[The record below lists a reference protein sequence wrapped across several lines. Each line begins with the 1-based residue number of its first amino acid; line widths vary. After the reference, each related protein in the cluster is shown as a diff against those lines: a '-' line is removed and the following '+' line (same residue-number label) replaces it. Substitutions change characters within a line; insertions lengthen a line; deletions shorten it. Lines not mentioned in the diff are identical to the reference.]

1 MQRASTACIELSI
14 TVPTPLDVLRIH
26 PNDNVCVAIHPLA
39 AGSEVVCGE
48 LRFTVV
54 EDVRLGAKLALRAL
68 QKDDLII
75 KFGEPIGFLHQSVAI
90 GGYIHTHNLSS
101 DYAS

>member
-1 MQRASTACIELSI
+1 MQRASTACIEPLH

-48 LRFTVV
+48 LRFMVI
-54 EDVRLGAKLALRAL
+54 EDVRIGAKLALKPL
-68 QKDDLII
+68 QNGDLVI
-75 KFGEPIGFLHQSVAI
+75 KFGEPIGYLHQNVAV
-90 GGYIHTHNLSS
+90 GGYVHTHNLSS
-101 DYAS
+101 DYSS